1 MNISLGEYIKLEESG
16 GFCLQISKREGKNID
31 FISSFPVILK
41 ENLNLINILQS
52 TKNRKFY
59 LSKF

>member
-16 GFCLQISKREGKNID
+16 GFRLQISKHEGKNID

>member
-16 GFCLQISKREGKNID
+16 GFCLQISKHEGKNID

-41 ENLNLINILQS
+41 
-52 TKNRKFY
+52 Y
-59 LSKF
+59 LK